1 VFVSGVTVSNATLHN
16 EDTIN
21 ALDLHVGDTVLV
33 RRAGDVIPQ
42 VVAVV
47 AERRPPGARPFAM
60 PTQCPVCGSA
70 VVRDEDEKD
79 HRCGGGLVC
88 PAQRR
93 QALLHFASRRAMDIE
108 GLGDK
113 LVEQLVGEDI
123 VKTPADL
130 YRLSLE
136 TVASLERMG
145 DKSATNLI
153 AAIERSRNTTFTRFV
168 YALGIRNGGEAT
180 ARDLARHF
188 GSLDALM
195 RADEDALQQVKDVGP
210 VVAASV
216 ARFFREP
223 HNLEV
228 VQQLRSLGVKW
239 SEGKGEVAAQ
249 RALSGKSFV
258 LTGTLPRM
266 TRDGAKELIESLGG
280 KVTGSVSKKTDY
292 VVAGADPG
300 SKHDKA
306 LELGIKV
313 LDEDGLL
320 KLAGEKKES

>member
-1 VFVSGVTVSNATLHN
+1 
-16 EDTIN
+16 
-21 ALDLHVGDTVLV
+21 
-33 RRAGDVIPQ
+33 
-42 VVAVV
+42 
-47 AERRPPGARPFAM
+47 
-60 PTQCPVCGSA
+60 
-70 VVRDEDEKD
+70 
-79 HRCGGGLVC
+79 
-88 PAQRR
+88 
-93 QALLHFASRRAMDIE
+93 
-108 GLGDK
+108 
-113 LVEQLVGEDI
+113 
-123 VKTPADL
+123 
-130 YRLSLE
+130 
-136 TVASLERMG
+136 VASLERMG

-168 YALGIRNGGEAT
+168 YALGIRNVGEAT